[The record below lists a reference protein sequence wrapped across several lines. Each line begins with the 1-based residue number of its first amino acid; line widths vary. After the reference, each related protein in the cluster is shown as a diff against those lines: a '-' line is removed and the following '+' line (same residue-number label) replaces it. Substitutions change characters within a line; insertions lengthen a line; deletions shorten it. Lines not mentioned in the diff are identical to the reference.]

1 MPERT
6 PTEIALAFVEAIN
19 AGNIG
24 SMVAL
29 MSEDH
34 LFIDSLGAQIRG
46 RSAMRSA
53 WIAYA
58 VMIPDYRITVDHVL
72 ASGDVVALFGKAA
85 GTFSPDGKLFPK
97 NRWEIPAAWRAVV
110 ANQQVSEWQVY
121 ADNEPVRIIMN
132 AGPPA

>member
-1 MPERT
+1 MPVRT
-6 PTEIALAFVEAIN
+6 PTEITLAFVEAIN
-19 AGNIG
+19 AGNIEAI
-24 SMVAL
+24 VDL

-34 LFIDSLGAQIRG
+34 LFTDSLGAQIRG
-46 RSAMRSA
+46 RTAMRSA

-58 VMIPDYRITVDHVL
+58 LMIPDYRITVDHVL

-85 GTFSPDGKLFPK
+85 GTFAPDGKVFPK

-132 AGPPA
+132 AGPTA